1 MADEVMTFVR
11 WANRPAYRS
20 RSRADRPGGLDPELI
35 KTHGKGTFG
44 LRHTMDTAFAILT
57 GIGLGAAAGI
67 RPFLPALVAGAF
79 ASADVFIDFDGTDL
93 KFLEQFGWLF
103 AIVVALIAFT
113 LVQRRM
119 TSEGLDNSPVGAALA
134 GLALGVGALLF
145 AGALADESDV
155 WWPGLIAGIVCA
167 LVAQVAVRDLLRR
180 TRARL
185 DPEAR
190 EALTLYADGVSLVVA
205 VLAIVAP
212 PLSVIALAA
221 FVWLLISGRRREGEK
236 YAGLRILR

>member
-1 MADEVMTFVR
+1 MTFVR

-44 LRHTMDTAFAILT
+44 LRRTMDTTFAILT

-79 ASADVFIDFDGTDL
+79 ASADFLIDFEGTDL
-93 KFLEQFGWLF
+93 SFLEQSGWLL
-103 AIVVALIAFT
+103 AMVVALIGFT

-119 TSEGLDNSPVGAALA
+119 TSQGLDDSPFGAALA
-134 GLALGVGALLF
+134 GLALGVGALLC
-145 AGALADESDV
+145 AGAIADESDL
-155 WWPGLIAGIVCA
+155 WWPGLIAGIACA
-167 LVAQVAVRDLLRR
+167 LITQIAVRDLLRR

-185 DPEAR
+185 DPDAR
-190 EALTLYADGVSLVVA
+190 EALTLYADGVSLVMS
-205 VLAIVAP
+205 VLALLAP
-212 PLSVIALAA
+212 PLSVIMLIA